1 MSLRTPLSELNCS
14 LAKALDIVGDP
25 WALLILRDLF
35 MGASRFAELSR
46 SLGVARNI
54 LSDRLALLVEKGL
67 VERQGTE
74 HRPTYHLTAMSR
86 DLVPAL
92 VALMQWGDRWLADA
106 PPMLIVDGRGRLVQ
120 NVVLTMPDGSVIT
133 AADLFV
139 RPGPGAHPATRSY
152 IDHIARRPGSET
164 RRPDK

>member
-35 MGASRFAELSR
+35 MGASRFADFAR

-67 VERQGTE
+67 VERLGSE

-92 VALMQWGDRWLADA
+92 VALMQWGDRWLTDA
-106 PPMLIVDGRGRLVQ
+106 PPMLIEDGKGRRVLD
-120 NVVLTMPDGSVIT
+120 VVLT
-133 AADLFV
+133 AANGMQVEADDLFV
-139 RPGPGAHPATRSY
+139 RPGPGANPATRAY
-152 IDHIARRPGSET
+152 IEFIARRPPNQRG
-164 RRPDK
+164 

>member
-35 MGASRFAELSR
+35 MGASRFADLTR

-54 LSDRLALLVEKGL
+54 LSDRLTLLAEKGL
-67 VERQGTE
+67 VERLGSV

-92 VALMQWGDRWLADA
+92 VALMQWGDRWLSDA
-106 PPMLIVDGRGRLVQ
+106 PPMLIEDGKGRRVLD
-120 NVVLTMPDGSVIT
+120 VVLKAMDGTSIE
-133 AADLFV
+133 ADDLFV
-139 RPGPGAHPATRSY
+139 RPGPGAHPATRGY
-152 IDHIARRPGSET
+152 IELIARRPPSQS
-164 RRPDK
+164 R

>member
-35 MGASRFAELSR
+35 MGARRFADLSR

-67 VERQGTE
+67 VERRGTE
-74 HRPTYHLTAMSR
+74 HRPTYHLTAMSC

-92 VALMQWGDRWLADA
+92 VALMQWGDRWLTDA
-106 PPMLIVDGRGRLVQ
+106 PPMLIEDGQGRPVQ
-120 NVVLTMPDGSVIT
+120 NVVLTTPDGRSIT
-133 AADLFV
+133 ADDLFV
-139 RPGPGAHPATRSY
+139 RPGPGAHPATRTY
-152 IDHIARRPGSET
+152 IDRIARRPDGET
-164 RRPDK
+164 KRPDE